1 MSTTYKTPEIYAADT
16 APIYIA
22 PKNSPFVN
30 PSTYLHYCSKYTMQD
45 GQPGFTQTMRF
56 ANGTIKTIM
65 GFSLLHATFP
75 QPTSMGV
82 TADSAIVIR
91 ISLLPYHHSGR
102 VINTLPH
109 NITTLQDTVSD
120 STFVIMNTGVD
131 SGDRVFHRYG
141 EVPQSHVFPAPVDA
155 SGIEFHFYNS
165 QGDALLYD
173 QEPNQQPAN
182 FPDINILLEVWG
194 SPNT

>member
-30 PSTYLHYCSKYTMQD
+30 PTTYLHYCSKYTMQD

-65 GFSLLHATFP
+65 GFSLLHASMP
-75 QPTSMGV
+75 QPAAAMV
-82 TADSAIVIR
+82 TDTAFIIR
-91 ISLLPYHHSGR
+91 VSLLPYHHAGR

-109 NITTLQDTVSD
+109 NIVTEQDTVSD

-155 SGIEFHFYNS
+155 AGIQFFFYNS
-165 QGDALLYD
+165 QGVALDYD
-173 QEPNQQPAN
+173 KEQDIPE
-182 FPDINILLEVWG
+182 INILLEVWG